1 MGKNISKY
9 ISKILSSKHSESS
22 KHSQT
27 LLDHS
32 KQSGTDAVKASS
44 KWVIQKTAEAIDDLI
59 GTKTANKISDKW
71 ANT

>member
-9 ISKILSSKHSESS
+9 ISKILSSKQ
-22 KHSQT
+22 SQA
-27 LLDHS
+27 LLDHG

-59 GTKTANKISDKW
+59 GTKIANKITVTNEHDKEIPK
-71 ANT
+71 